1 MIIIY
6 IRRKLNIKQ
15 YAFEKSVINI
25 GEKIDKFYTDST
37 NFTVNERTILE
48 ITSFI
53 FNDIVKPIDIK
64 TSDSIYTAK
73 RLLFR
78 SKGQYANHTAYFG

>member
-1 MIIIY
+1 M
-6 IRRKLNIKQ
+6 NIKQ
-15 YAFEKSVINI
+15 YAFEKSAINI

>member
-1 MIIIY
+1 M
-6 IRRKLNIKQ
+6 NIKQ